1 MKKFSDWKISTK
13 LIALTLAALV
23 PIILNLK
30 GFADTED
37 QFFEDKKREVKSVV
51 DVGYTIL
58 EQCYFK
64 MESGELNPEEAEK
77 RLADDLNA
85 IRYSGRE
92 YFFAYDLNGNT
103 KALGS
108 NPALVG
114 TNRFN
119 LKDPTGTLILQD
131 MIKLVKTQRE
141 GFLYYHYPKL
151 GETDPKPKISYL
163 KLHPEWKIF
172 IGSGVYLDDVEA
184 KIASYRTNVLIIILV
199 ATVIAVAIGYV
210 IVRFILRPVTALK
223 IATDK
228 ATAGDYSCV
237 TNISSRDEIGA
248 LSTAF
253 NTMLNT
259 IKHHI
264 LELET
269 YNQKQSR
276 LITELQEAEALRT
289 ESEERFSTLF
299 ENMTEGVALHEL
311 VYNEKGE
318 YINYRILDINPAYQ
332 KHTGLER
339 SYAVNKLATEL
350 YGTPTPP
357 YLNEFCSVGNTREP
371 YRFETY
377 FPPMKRHFNISVIS
391 PKRGYFAT
399 VFEDITDRI
408 QREEELKQ
416 KNEDLTRFIYTV
428 SHDLKSPL
436 VTIKAFAGYLEED
449 IEAGDRERTEKD
461 LGYIVNAA
469 DKMGTLLDELLEL
482 SRIGR
487 KDPPKK
493 EVPLSQIVDAVLE
506 LLAGQ
511 IKGNNITIGY
521 DTQGVILWCEQQRMM
536 QLFQNLIDNAIKYM
550 GNQPEPRIEI
560 GYQNNDR
567 GITLFVKDNGKG
579 IDPRYAHKVFGLF
592 EKLDQSA
599 GGTGIGLALVKRIV
613 EMHNG
618 SVWFESEGEGKGTT
632 FFISLAETK
641 LVTDAEPETRKESS

>member
-23 PIILNLK
+23 PIILTLK

-58 EQCYFK
+58 EQCYLK
-64 MESGELNPEEAEK
+64 MESGELSSEEAEK

-92 YFFAYDLNGNT
+92 YFFAYDLNGYT

-108 NPALVG
+108 KPELVG

-131 MIKLVKTQRE
+131 MIRLVKTQRE

-172 IGSGVYLDDVEA
+172 IGSGVYMDDVEA
-184 KIASYRTNVLIIILV
+184 KLASYRIHVLIIILI
-199 ATVIAVAIGYV
+199 ASVIAFTIGYV
-210 IVRFILRPVTALK
+210 VLRYILRPVTALK
-223 IATDK
+223 AAAEK

-237 TNISSRDEIGA
+237 TNISSGDEIGA
-248 LSTAF
+248 LSAAF
-253 NTMLNT
+253 NTMLHT

-276 LITELQEAEALRT
+276 LITELQETEALRT

-299 ENMTEGVALHEL
+299 ENMTEGVALHE
-311 VYNEKGE
+311 VIYNEKGE

-339 SYAVNKLATEL
+339 EYAVNKLATEV

-357 YLNEFCSVGNTREP
+357 YLNEFCTVGNTRVP

-449 IEAGDRERTEKD
+449 IEAGDKERTEKD

-493 EVPLSQIVDAVLE
+493 EAPLTQIVDEVLE

-511 IKGNNITIGY
+511 IKGNKINVVKQTE
-521 DTQGVILWCEQQRMM
+521 GVILWCEQQRMM

-560 GYQNNDR
+560 GYQNNNQS
-567 GITLFVKDNGKG
+567 ITLFVKDNGKG

-632 FFISLAETK
+632 FFITLAETK
-641 LVTDAEPETRKESS
+641 LVTDAQPETRKESS